1 MSKELL
7 SEGVLN
13 FSLNLVKNHRSA
25 CRRGGVPS
33 EQHAQRAHGH
43 HMMYCECN
51 AYEKKISPRTAYG
64 ARPGLARAR
73 GCMICWLSQVN
84 AIALEELQDALQAA
98 TSKPRR
104 REGTKVRFIQTGLR
118 RPEST
123 LRLCAICAPIDPD
136 GSVDSNA
143 AANRT
148 ATPAS
153 AGLIEK
159 RVRCMCLF
167 SEIWTLRCWCQ

>member
-84 AIALEELQDALQAA
+84 AIALEELHDA
-98 TSKPRR
+98 
-104 REGTKVRFIQTGLR
+104 F
-118 RPEST
+118 
-123 LRLCAICAPIDPD
+123 
-136 GSVDSNA
+136 
-143 AANRT
+143 
-148 ATPAS
+148 
-153 AGLIEK
+153 
-159 RVRCMCLF
+159 
-167 SEIWTLRCWCQ
+167 